1 MDESQVALDLISEK
15 STVRRAVAVYR
26 GISGSRVLV
35 DFDGRRIPAYSFAG
49 YVPELN
55 EPVWVEILDGVA
67 YMGGPTLP
75 KPAEGVVQTFSPGT
89 ATVST
94 SLGPVT
100 ATVAAGAT
108 LVALDIVKLY
118 WANGAHVLGKIGSN
132 APPIVPPAPAPAP
145 ARRTVVFTA
154 IDSGSFDGRWWT
166 GDVYSSASNRG
177 AWFYG
182 SKIRDTIPS
191 SAYIASAEVYLPNPK
206 RLLGAR
212 PFGRHGHGTKP
223 AGAPSIVDTSTLS
236 ATSGW
241 VPIPTALV
249 DALKTGTGGVG
260 FALGGY
266 NIWPGVQ
273 ADGQSGALRIT
284 FDS

>member
-1 MDESQVALDLISEK
+1 MNESQVALDLIGEK
-15 STVRRAVAVYR
+15 STVHRAVGVYR
-26 GISGSRVLV
+26 GVDGSRVLV
-35 DFDGRRIPAYSFAG
+35 DFDDRRIPAYSFAG

-55 EPVWVEILDGVA
+55 EPVWVEIVDGVA
-67 YMGGPTLP
+67 YMGGPTVP
-75 KPAEGVVQTFSPGT
+75 KPSQGVVASVTGGIATVTVTGGTIT
-89 ATVST
+89 ATA
-94 SLGPVT
+94 P
-100 ATVAAGAT
+100 AGII
-108 LVALDIVKLY
+108 ALDIVKLY
-118 WANGAHVLGKIGSN
+118 WANGAHILAKIGST
-132 APPIVPPAPAPAP
+132 APPVVPPAPTPAP
-145 ARRTVVFTA
+145 ARRTQTFTA
-154 IDSGSFDGRWWT
+154 IDSGSFDSRWWT

-182 SKIRDTIPS
+182 SKIRDTIPPT
-191 SAYIASAEVYLPNPK
+191 AWIASAEIYLPPPK

-223 AGAPSIVDTSTLS
+223 AGAPSIVDTSTLGG
-236 ATSGW
+236 TSGW
-241 VPIPTALV
+241 VSIPTGLV
-249 DALKTGTGGVG
+249 DALKAGTGGVG